1 MKTCKTRDI
10 ESALKK
16 KGFVQ
21 KETHHRIFYL
31 CVNRKITGVHTF
43 ISHGQKDYSA
53 DLLAK
58 MKNQLHL
65 SGKEFADLIQCPLT
79 GERYLQLLVR
89 RGVIERFSNTDLDR
103 R

>member
-1 MKTCKTRDI
+1 LKTCKARDI

-16 KGFVQ
+16 KGFLE
-21 KETHHRIFYL
+21 KETHHKIFYL
-31 CVNRKITGVHTF
+31 CVNGRISGVHTF
-43 ISHGQKDYSA
+43 ISHGQNDYSA

-65 SGKEFADLIQCPLT
+65 SGKEFTDLIQCPLT

-89 RGVIERFSNTDLDR
+89 RGVIERF
-103 R
+103 